1 MAEVVVCLW
10 SQGIED
16 DDSVVGGGRRSRRII
31 DNNGGIGGGLG
42 IDDAAEGLETTME
55 AAGAR

>member
-1 MAEVVVCLW
+1 MCLW